1 AEAAARGAEVA
12 LVAANVSGDVLAEA
26 RHPHV
31 RIVRVGT
38 AAELSAAM
46 KEESA
51 AADVVLMAAAVAD
64 YRPVEVSARKLTKD
78 RGGVGTIELVENEDI
93 VAALVEKRGAGQ
105 LIVAFAA
112 ETPEDEAEMLA
123 RARGKQERKGVDLLV
138 VNEVGWEQGFERGE
152 NAVHILGP
160 GGVVARTAA
169 GSKREVAAAVWDEVA
184 RER

>member
-1 AEAAARGAEVA
+1 MA

-123 RARGKQERKGVDLLV
+123 RARGKQERKGSTC
-138 VNEVGWEQGFERGE
+138 W
-152 NAVHILGP
+152 
-160 GGVVARTAA
+160 
-169 GSKREVAAAVWDEVA
+169 W
-184 RER
+184 